1 MKKVVKV
8 NTVTRFGKSV
18 TMNMTSFEHDLD
30 TFLNGRKYD
39 VVEGNPP
46 YSS

>member
-1 MKKVVKV
+1 MKKVVEV

-18 TMNMTSFEHDLD
+18 TMTSFEYDLD

-39 VVEGNPP
+39 VVIGNPP